1 MLCVLVGSPRLSR
14 PRRREALWDLGG
26 CLTRGGLHPG
36 MGAAFSPRA
45 IGLYQSP
52 AGLREVRD
60 IVGSPPLASLRDL
73 YPWRSR
79 SYLCALYLASRVCGQ
94 LMRAPPNLLCAC
106 ALQQLLTAG
115 SQITSV
121 PVSSPRRFVNCLIV

>member
-1 MLCVLVGSPRLSR
+1 MGSWGLSD
-14 PRRREALWDLGG
+14 WGG
-26 CLTRGGLHPG
+26 STPG
-36 MGAAFSPRA
+36 VGAAFSPRA

-60 IVGSPPLASLRDL
+60 TVGSPPLASLRDL

-79 SYLCALYLASRVCGQ
+79 SYLCTPCLASRVCRQ
-94 LMRAPPNLLCAC
+94 LMRAPPSPLCAC

-115 SQITSV
+115 AQIASV
-121 PVSSPRRFVNCLIV
+121 PVSSPRRFVNCLII